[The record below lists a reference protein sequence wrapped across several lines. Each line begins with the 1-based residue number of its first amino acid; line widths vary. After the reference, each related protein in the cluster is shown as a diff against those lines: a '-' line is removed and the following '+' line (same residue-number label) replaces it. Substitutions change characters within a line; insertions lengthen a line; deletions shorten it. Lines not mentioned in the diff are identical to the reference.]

1 MSTYLVTGGCGFIGS
16 YVVKELLKLSDTEKI
31 YQIDKM
37 GIGSSKK
44 NLITDDPRVQNYC
57 FDLANTNHWKLNMSN
72 SIQFIDGDVD
82 YVLHLA
88 AESHVD
94 RSIEGPLAFIDSN
107 VRGTANVLE
116 FVKEMKSR
124 MVHVSTDEVYGHLTE
139 DDSPFLETHP
149 LQPRSPYAASKAS
162 SDLVVQSYIHT
173 YGINA
178 SITRCCNNYG
188 PRQHEEKLIPT
199 VIKSIIEGKNIPVYG
214 KGDNIRE
221 WIHAEDHAKAII
233 EVAHAVE
240 DVQEIYN
247 IEGSRS
253 VRNIDLVNEI
263 ISTLIERYP
272 EYSRGGEYIEFV
284 EDRLGHD
291 FRYDLDTI
299 HSKLKSVERQKK
311 FNLDKTVEYYVKK
324 YKEATY
330 GSY

>member
-37 GIGSSKK
+37 GIGSSRE
-44 NLITDDPRVQNYC
+44 NLITDDPRVQNYF

-72 SIQFIDGDVD
+72 SMQFIDRDVD
-82 YVLHLA
+82 YVIHLA

-149 LQPRSPYAASKAS
+149 LRPRSTYAASKAS

-233 EVAHAVE
+233 EIAHTVE
-240 DVQEIYN
+240 DVKEIYN

-263 ISTLIERYP
+263 ISTLIEKYP
-272 EYSRGGEYIEFV
+272 QYSREGEYIEFV
-284 EDRLGHD
+284 KDRLGHD

-299 HSKLKSVERQKK
+299 HPKLQSVVDQKK
-311 FNLDKTVEYYVKK
+311 FNLEKTVEYYVKG
-324 YKEATY
+324 YQA
-330 GSY
+330 